1 MMVICLSYSY
11 FLSLWAPIYTCKA
24 VSYFIWLLLYMS
36 SSHTGDSFTRLI
48 VKKYSAEILVAV
60 TDIDKLAN
68 DLWCD
73 SLTTH
78 ILKDDV
84 INSPGLFPSQRTA
97 KLVFQ
102 FYTQLNF
109 LNTGDFLVAFCT
121 VLKKQN
127 NTELTRITDDML
139 NELSVG

>member
-1 MMVICLSYSY
+1 
-11 FLSLWAPIYTCKA
+11 
-24 VSYFIWLLLYMS
+24 MS

-73 SLTTH
+73 SLITH
-78 ILKDDV
+78 YLKDDV

-97 KLVFQ
+97 KLVFE
-102 FYTQLNF
+102 FYAQLNV
-109 LNTGDFLVAFCT
+109 LNRGDFFVAFCT